1 LASGE
6 VKTDEDANRIKG
18 EIEGA
23 FTDLVALE
31 TQEQNLLYGDTA

>member
-6 VKTDEDANRIKG
+6 VKTDEDAARVKG

-23 FTDLVALE
+23 FTDLVKLE